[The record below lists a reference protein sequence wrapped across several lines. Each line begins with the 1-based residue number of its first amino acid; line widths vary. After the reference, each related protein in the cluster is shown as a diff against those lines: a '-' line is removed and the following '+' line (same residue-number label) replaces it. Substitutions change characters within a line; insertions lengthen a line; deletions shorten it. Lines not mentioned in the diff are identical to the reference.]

1 MKRVTLSIALAG
13 IFAAHS
19 ASAHGPYVVIKDD
32 GTLNGKVTASPEALT
47 IKIAKA
53 YKATGQTLP
62 DVISLWTNFS
72 MDDNDVETLFNPVMS
87 DVKGIGLES
96 QYGGDG
102 TINTPGYAPLRS
114 ILLHNN
120 VTVMDKRAADQGAPT
135 DKFAQYIYLL
145 EFSHNWGPAVQLPTA
160 ADAGADSG
168 AANPDEM
175 IGFPFH
181 WSFFFDPGGLAGGNP
196 WQDMGGGSFSVNGQS
211 PSTIKYSPLDLYI
224 MGLADKSE
232 VPPFGVIE
240 NAVVPFNVKDPFTG
254 ATYNASSFP
263 WWGAAPF
270 TVTGASRRTVTID
283 DVIAQN
289 GPRVPDV
296 TTSPKN
302 FNIGIVL
309 DVAADATDDEIAAAE
324 ADLDPIAATYPQAF
338 HDATGGRGTFTIT
351 TASAATDDDAGVAD
365 DGGAATTAD
374 SPSSSGSSGGCNV
387 TENAPD
393 HTSWLLLASG
403 LVAGAAGLIRRRKQ
417 NR

>member
-1 MKRVTLSIALAG
+1 MKRVSLSIALAG
-13 IFAAHS
+13 IFAANS

-32 GTLNGKVTASPEALT
+32 GTLNGT
-47 IKIAKA
+47 IKLSPQVLAGKIVRA

-72 MDDNDVETLFNPVMS
+72 MDGNDVETLFDVVSN

-102 TINTPGYAPLRS
+102 TVTSAFSPLRS

-120 VTVMDKRAADQGAPT
+120 VTALPKRAAEQGAPIEN
-135 DKFAQYIYLL
+135 FAQYIYLL
-145 EFSHNWGPAVQLPTA
+145 EFSHNWGPAVQLPA
-160 ADAGADSG
+160 EADAGADAG
-168 AANPDEM
+168 AANPGVM

-181 WSFFFDPGGLAGGNP
+181 WSFFFDPGGMAGGNP
-196 WQDMGGGSFSVNGQS
+196 WQDMGGGSFSVTGQS

-240 NAVVPFNVKDPFTG
+240 NAVVPFDVKDPFTG

-263 WWGAAPF
+263 WWGATPF
-270 TVTGASRRTVTID
+270 TVTGATRRTVTID

-296 TTSPKN
+296 TTSPKT

-338 HDATGGRGTFTIT
+338 HDATGGRGTFTIAT
-351 TASAATDDDAGVAD
+351 TNTATDDDAGVGD
-365 DGGAATTAD
+365 DGGSTDGEAT
-374 SPSSSGSSGGCNV
+374 PSSSGSSGGCNV
-387 TENAPD
+387 TETAHD
-393 HTSWLLLASG
+393 RTSWLLFASG